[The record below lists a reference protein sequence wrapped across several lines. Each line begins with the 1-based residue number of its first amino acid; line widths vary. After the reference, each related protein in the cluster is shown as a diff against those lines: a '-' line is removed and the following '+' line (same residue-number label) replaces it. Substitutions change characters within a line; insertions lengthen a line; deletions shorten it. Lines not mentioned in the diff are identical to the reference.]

1 MKHTIALL
9 WPPERVYALAAYL
22 GGRVELARRSR
33 LSYTQITRLITP
45 GLQIR
50 PHAGT
55 VDALKR
61 VARESRFPA

>member
-9 WPPERVYALAAYL
+9 WPPERVHALAAYL

-33 LSYTQITRLITP
+33 LSYSQITRLINP
-45 GLQIR
+45 GLRIR

-61 VARESRFPA
+61 VARASRFHA

>member
-1 MKHTIALL
+1 MTHTIAIP
-9 WPPERVYALAAYL
+9 WPPERVQALAAYL
-22 GGRVELARRSR
+22 GGRVVLARRSR

-45 GLQIR
+45 GLRIR

-61 VARESRFPA
+61 VARESRFPS